1 MHWSHTCEQ
10 QRLLWTNCQCS
21 QTHLRL
27 FLHSSY
33 HALQNILHVHVIV
46 FLLSTHGLC
55 LEELHRCFHLF
66 NPSQLKIAFLLSFY
80 LKHNF
85 MFSSVLIRVSSFFR
99 QELDFDRTNVPSSS
113 KIQPGHI
120 ISKGKKNIEFLYW
133 KNYRMVQCQFAT
145 KINPQSKSM
154 NLRVFK
160 PG

>member
-1 MHWSHTCEQ
+1 MHWSHTYEQ
-10 QRLLWTNCQCS
+10 QRLLWINCQCS

-66 NPSQLKIAFLLSFY
+66 NPSQLKVAFLLSFY

-133 KNYRMVQCQFAT
+133 RNYRMVQCQFAT

>member
-1 MHWSHTCEQ
+1 MHWSHTYEQ
-10 QRLLWTNCQCS
+10 QRLLWINCQCS

-46 FLLSTHGLC
+46 FLLSRHGLC
-55 LEELHRCFHLF
+55 LEELHHCFHLF
-66 NPSQLKIAFLLSFY
+66 NPSQLKVAFLLSFY
-80 LKHNF
+80 SEHNF
-85 MFSSVLIRVSSFFR
+85 MFSGVLIRISSFFR

-133 KNYRMVQCQFAT
+133 RNCRMVQCQFAT

>member
-1 MHWSHTCEQ
+1 MHWSQTWEQ
-10 QRLLWTNCQCS
+10 QRLLWTNCRCS

-66 NPSQLKIAFLLSFY
+66 NPSQLKVAFLLSFY

-120 ISKGKKNIEFLYW
+120 ISKGKKKLNFCTEGTIVWCSASLQQ
-133 KNYRMVQCQFAT
+133 KSILN
-145 KINPQSKSM
+145 QSQWI
-154 NLRVFK
+154 
-160 PG
+160 